1 MVINILLLTFIVFI
15 CWNIYIMGNNE
26 LLKYLPSVD
35 EVLKST
41 EGRGWAERH
50 PRRFVVDGIRQALD
64 DRRRL
69 ILDGKLKGDPVEGL
83 SSDMEARIISLSSL
97 SLRGLINATGIVMH
111 TNLGRS
117 PMSERALENISAVAR
132 GYSNLEYDLIKGKR
146 GKRYSHIKRMLCS
159 VTGAEDGMAVNNN
172 AGAVLLCLS
181 ALARG
186 REVIVSRGELVEI
199 GGSFRIPDV
208 MAQSGAKMVEVGAT
222 NKTHLRDY
230 ERAITGETALLL
242 KVHQSNFRMEGFA
255 QDVSI
260 EALSELGKKHRIPV
274 MFDLGSGSLVDL
286 RPLGIHDEPTVQ
298 EVVRAGPDIV
308 TFSGDKLLGGPQ
320 AGLIVGS
327 SSHME
332 AIAAHPLTRALRIDK
347 LTLAA
352 LEATLMDYA
361 DIDTAV
367 ERIPALKMLLADIDD
382 IKKRSANLARTIGRF
397 TKALKAKV
405 QPDFTFSGGG
415 ALPAKR
421 LETSVVAVRSRT
433 LSPNQL
439 EERLRRGEPPVIG
452 RIKEDALVLDCRT
465 IMDGEV
471 PAIARALKAASE

>member
-1 MVINILLLTFIVFI
+1 MSRK
-15 CWNIYIMGNNE
+15 E
-26 LLKYLPSVD
+26 LLKQLPSVD
-35 EVLKST
+35 EILKSA
-41 EGRGWAERH
+41 EGQAWEDRY
-50 PRRFVVDGIRQALD
+50 PRRFVVEGIRQALD
-64 DRRRL
+64 IWRRQ
-69 ILDGKLKGDPVEGL
+69 ILAGKTSDIPLAGL
-83 SSDMEARIISLSSL
+83 TEDMEAEIKSLSAL
-97 SLRGLINATGIVMH
+97 SLKGLINATGIVMH

-117 PMSERALENISAVAR
+117 PMSESALDNINAVAR
-132 GYSNLEYDLIKGKR
+132 GYSNLEYDLQAGRR
-146 GKRYSHIKRMLCS
+146 GKRYSHIKRLLS
-159 VTGAEDGMAVNNN
+159 TVTGAEDGMAVNNN

-199 GGSFRIPDV
+199 GGSFRIPEV
-208 MAQSGAKMVEVGAT
+208 MAQSGAKLVEVGAT

-230 ERAITGETALLL
+230 EAAITEDTALLL
-242 KVHQSNFRMEGFA
+242 KVHQSNFRMEGFWQEVPIA
-255 QDVSI
+255 
-260 EALSELGKKHRIPV
+260 ELSELGNRHRVPV

-298 EVVRAGPDIV
+298 EVVASGPDIV

-352 LEATLMDYA
+352 LESTLMDYA
-361 DIDTAV
+361 DLERAP
-367 ERIPALKMLLADIDD
+367 ERIPALAMLLAPIDD
-382 IKKRSANLARTIGRF
+382 IKRRAANLARTIGRF
-397 TKALKAKV
+397 TKKVKAKV

-421 LETSVVAVRSRT
+421 LETSVVVITSKT

-439 EERLRRGEPPVIG
+439 EEKLRKGDTPVIG

-471 PAIARALKAASE
+471 PTVARAIKAAVE

>member
-1 MVINILLLTFIVFI
+1 MSPK
-15 CWNIYIMGNNE
+15 E
-26 LLKYLPSVD
+26 LLKHLPSVD
-35 EVLKST
+35 EVLKSAD
-41 EGRGWAERH
+41 GRGWTERY
-50 PRRFVVDGIRQALD
+50 PRRFVVEGIRQALD
-64 DRRRL
+64 SRRKL
-69 ILDGKLKGDPVEGL
+69 ILSGGLKGDPIENL
-83 SSDMEARIISLSSL
+83 ASEMEASIVSLSAL

-117 PMSERALENISAVAR
+117 PMSERALENIISVAR
-132 GYSNLEYDLIKGKR
+132 GYSNLEYDLDKGKR
-146 GKRYSHIKRMLCS
+146 GKRYSHIKRLLRT

-208 MAQSGAKMVEVGAT
+208 MAQSGAKLVEVGAT

-230 ERAITGETALLL
+230 EKAITGETALLL
-242 KVHQSNFRMEGFA
+242 KVHQSNFRMEGFW
-255 QDVSI
+255 QEV
-260 EALSELGKKHRIPV
+260 EVRELVELGRKNRIPV

-298 EVVRAGPDIV
+298 EVVGAGPDIV

-320 AGLIVGS
+320 AGLIVGQS
-327 SSHME
+327 AHME

-361 DIDTAV
+361 DPDSAP
-367 ERIPALKMLLADIDD
+367 ERIPTLKMLLAPIDD
-382 IKKRSANLARTIGRF
+382 IKRRSANLARTIGRF
-397 TKALKAKV
+397 TKKVKARV
-405 QPDFTFSGGG
+405 QPDFTFAGGG

-421 LETSVVAVRSRT
+421 LETSVVVITSKT
-433 LSPNQL
+433 LSPNQI
-439 EERLRRGEPPVIG
+439 EEKLRKGDPPVIG
-452 RIKEDALVLDCRT
+452 RIKENAFVLDCRT

-471 PAIARALKAASE
+471 PAIARALKAAVE